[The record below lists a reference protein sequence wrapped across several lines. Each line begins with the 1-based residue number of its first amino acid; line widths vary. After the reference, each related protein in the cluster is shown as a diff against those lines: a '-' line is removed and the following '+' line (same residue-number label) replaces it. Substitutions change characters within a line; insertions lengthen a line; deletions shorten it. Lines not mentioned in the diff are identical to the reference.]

1 MFDNMF
7 DFLTVWQMLNPNSP
21 LKNSADDF
29 GLFLKAKMKKM
40 IEKCF

>member
-7 DFLTVWQMLNPNSP
+7 GFLAVWQMLNHNSP

-29 GLFLKAKMKKM
+29 GF
-40 IEKCF
+40 F